1 MDPIEILRED
11 HNRIQEAFEEF
22 AGARD
27 TEIKRILVNGVLD
40 ELKVHAAIEEEIFYP
55 AVRQTIAADSII
67 NLAIEE
73 HHLAKVLIAEL
84 EKMEPSD
91 ERYDAKFLVLIE
103 SVRHHITQEEMQVL
117 IKAKEAALNF
127 RSLAYQ
133 MLKKKQQVLDSLAEE
148 HRLLK
153 HRAQVIPSPVEAST
167 SGPCEGLAY
176 SAEDSI
182 TNRQLEHAVRERK
195 LSLDYG

>member
-1 MDPIEILRED
+1 MDPIEILQED
-11 HNRIQEAFEEF
+11 HKKVQEAFEEF

-27 TEIKRILVNGVLD
+27 TETKRNLVSTVLN

-67 NLAIEE
+67 DLAIEE

-103 SVRHHITQEEMQVL
+103 SVNHHIQEEETQVL
-117 IKAKEAALNF
+117 TKAREAALNF

-133 MLKKKQQVLDSLAEE
+133 MMKKKQQVLDSLAEE
-148 HRLLK
+148 QGFLRHRVQATASSAK
-153 HRAQVIPSPVEAST
+153 PSP
-167 SGPCEGLAY
+167 SGPGRA
-176 SAEDSI
+176 AI
-182 TNRQLEHAVRERK
+182 QP
-195 LSLDYG
+195 GG